1 MEILI
6 TKQCESI
13 TGSLGRGYGYHI
25 QRRKNGF
32 FAKRNSN
39 GAIPADGHLRFIFAC
54 AELARLKTHIADI
67 RVSRKELREALS
79 EAGYSHHLASRCP
92 VLASSASE
100 CPVPRCPVLASSAS
114 ECPESEY
121 PELLSAADI
130 INFRRDYLPNPA

>member
-6 TKQCESI
+6 TKQCEAL

-39 GAIPADGHLRFIFAC
+39 GAIPHDGHLRFIFAC
-54 AELARLKTHIADI
+54 AELAQLRTHITDI
-67 RVSRKELREALS
+67 RVPRKELSDALS
-79 EAGYSHHLASRCP
+79 EAGFSHLASRCP
-92 VLASSASE
+92 VLACYA
-100 CPVPRCPVLASSAS
+100 R
-114 ECPESEY
+114 EY
-121 PELLSAADI
+121 PEIFSAADI